1 MVILYTTVVFILY
14 SAGQEA
20 SFCENSVQTIAIMKA
35 VVVASF
41 QLAYNHFVS
50 YLDTSCAAL

>member
-50 YLDTSCAAL
+50 CL